1 MELDQ
6 QKLRRSFCLNMGFTI
21 IAFCSLVVTM
31 AVAGDYQKLW
41 ILLGVLALFVVS
53 GIRFIKGSARG
64 VVFRLGRF
72 SAIKVAGLRWIIPG
86 VDRMVRVSLR
96 ETVMDIPTEEVITRD
111 RVPVKVNA
119 VLYFRVVHPELAVIN
134 VENYLYGT
142 AQMAQATLRDV
153 CGRAKLNEL
162 HSHRERLNRQLR
174 FLLDKHLEPWGIE
187 VLAVEVK
194 QIDRG

>member
-1 MELDQ
+1 METDPQRLP
-6 QKLRRSFCLNMGFTI
+6 RSFYLSMGFTVI
-21 IAFCSLVVTM
+21 VCCSLVVAH

-53 GIRFIKGSARG
+53 GIRLIKALDRG

-72 SAIKVAGLRWIIPG
+72 TGVKAAGLRWIIPG
-86 VDRMVRVSLR
+86 VDRMVKISLR

-111 RVPVKVNA
+111 RVSVKVNA
-119 VLYFRVVHPELAVIN
+119 VLYFRVVHPERAVLN

-142 AQMAQATLRDV
+142 GQIAQAALRDV
-153 CGRAKLNEL
+153 FGRAKFNEL
-162 HSHRERLNRQLR
+162 VSQRERLSRQLR
-174 FLLDKHLEPWGIE
+174 FLLDEHLEPWGIE